1 MKDIKKNQRQIL
13 EPKVIKIKHS
23 LDKLNG
29 RMKMTEERLSKLE
42 DRSLEIIQYE
52 VNGAG
57 GGRLEKINR
66 ASDIHE
72 IKKIKPS
79 ILLIRI
85 SEDRKV

>member
-13 EPKVIKIKHS
+13 EPKVIKTKHS

-29 RMKMTEERLSKLE
+29 RMKMTEKRVSELE
-42 DRSLEIIQYE
+42 DRLLEIIQYE
-52 VNGAG
+52 ENRG
-57 GGRLEKINR
+57 GGQLEKINR
-66 ASDIHE
+66 ASDVQE
-72 IKKIKPS
+72 ITKIKPS